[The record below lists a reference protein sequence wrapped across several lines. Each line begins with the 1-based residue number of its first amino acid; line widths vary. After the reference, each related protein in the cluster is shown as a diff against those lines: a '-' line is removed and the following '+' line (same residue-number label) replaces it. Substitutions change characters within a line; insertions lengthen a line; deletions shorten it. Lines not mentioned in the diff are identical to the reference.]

1 MEKVVVNETP
11 IRTSRNFRINNIV
24 LENIDL
30 PENSNKFENVE
41 IKKNSCE
48 VSEVKPDVKMVY
60 GMSRVFEEN
69 IEKNYNSSLKI
80 VADKKDDVQID
91 FCFDD
96 DNLVLSNYLEIE
108 ANSNLN
114 VVIRYVSN
122 TEKKCFHNGI
132 LKLNAKNGSK
142 VNVAVINLLNNVS
155 LNFEAIEN
163 VFEDGADVNY
173 TIIDIGAKTSASNY
187 YSNMVGQGSKNDLK
201 TIYLGTDEQVKD
213 INYIAELRGERTDIN
228 IDVQGALKNHS
239 KKNFKGTIDF
249 KKGCKKAVG
258 DENEYCMLL
267 TDDSKSIALP
277 MLLCTEDDVEGNHS
291 TASGKVDAEELF
303 YIMSRGIG
311 YNDAIKL
318 IVKSRFNKILE
329 RITDEELRT
338 EILDEIDRR
347 LD

>member
-60 GMSRVFEEN
+60 GMSKVFEEN
-69 IEKNYNSSLKI
+69 IEKNYNNSLKI

-122 TEKKCFHNGI
+122 TEKQCFHRET
-132 LKLNAKNGSK
+132 SQ
-142 VNVAVINLLNNVS
+142 VI
-155 LNFEAIEN
+155 A
-163 VFEDGADVNY
+163 
-173 TIIDIGAKTSASNY
+173 
-187 YSNMVGQGSKNDLK
+187 
-201 TIYLGTDEQVKD
+201 
-213 INYIAELRGERTDIN
+213 
-228 IDVQGALKNHS
+228 
-239 KKNFKGTIDF
+239 
-249 KKGCKKAVG
+249 
-258 DENEYCMLL
+258 
-267 TDDSKSIALP
+267 
-277 MLLCTEDDVEGNHS
+277 
-291 TASGKVDAEELF
+291 
-303 YIMSRGIG
+303 
-311 YNDAIKL
+311 
-318 IVKSRFNKILE
+318 
-329 RITDEELRT
+329 
-338 EILDEIDRR
+338 
-347 LD
+347 

>member
-60 GMSRVFEEN
+60 GMSKVFEEN

-108 ANSNLN
+108 AKSNLN

-122 TEKKCFHNGI
+122 TEKQCFHNGI

-163 VFEDGADVNY
+163 AFEDGADVNY
-173 TIIDIGAKTSASNY
+173 TIIDIGAKTSVSNY

-213 INYIAELRGERTDIN
+213 INYIAELRGEKTDIN

-239 KKNFKGTIDF
+239 K
-249 KKGCKKAVG
+249 
-258 DENEYCMLL
+258 NE
-267 TDDSKSIALP
+267 
-277 MLLCTEDDVEGNHS
+277 
-291 TASGKVDAEELF
+291 F
-303 YIMSRGIG
+303 
-311 YNDAIKL
+311 
-318 IVKSRFNKILE
+318 
-329 RITDEELRT
+329 
-338 EILDEIDRR
+338 
-347 LD
+347 